1 MSVSGVH
8 AEPAR
13 DIVQY
18 RAESI
23 RKERKNKELG
33 KKEGRE
39 TGRKKEKP
47 ANCNEYIRM
56 AQRNTG
62 RLVR

>member
-23 RKERKNKELG
+23 RKERKNNPEIIYFNLAVNSFATIAG
-33 KKEGRE
+33 
-39 TGRKKEKP
+39 
-47 ANCNEYIRM
+47 
-56 AQRNTG
+56 
-62 RLVR
+62 